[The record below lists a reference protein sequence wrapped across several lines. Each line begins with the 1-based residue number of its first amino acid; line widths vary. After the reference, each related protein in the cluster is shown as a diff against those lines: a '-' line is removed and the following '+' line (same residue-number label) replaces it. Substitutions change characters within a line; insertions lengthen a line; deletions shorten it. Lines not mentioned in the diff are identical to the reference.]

1 MGLLFLFTPSS
12 YPQPAITCPIISII
26 TPIFILI
33 IPLLPN
39 LAFYFLIS
47 GCGWGQWGGKG
58 GVGRGQQMADLL
70 LGKRQGQIFV
80 NQAYLHLDSFI
91 KKGWDQ
97 FEEP

>member
-1 MGLLFLFTPSS
+1 MSGASLSI
-12 YPQPAITCPIISII
+12 YPTTCPIISII
-26 TPIFILI
+26 ILI
-33 IPLLPN
+33 IPLLPK
-39 LAFYFLIS
+39 LALYFLIS

-80 NQAYLHLDSFI
+80 NRAYLHLDSFI